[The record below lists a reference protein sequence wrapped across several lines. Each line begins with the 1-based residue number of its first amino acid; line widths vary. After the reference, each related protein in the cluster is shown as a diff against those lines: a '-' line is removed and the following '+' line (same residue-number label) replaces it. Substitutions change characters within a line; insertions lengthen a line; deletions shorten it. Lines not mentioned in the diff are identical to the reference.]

1 MDGASI
7 QPTALPTKHENGQI
21 QSEIYH
27 AIGEELS
34 IAFCHFAYP
43 KHSVLRKQIAS
54 LRTKKFV
61 CKIFGSLELFEIL
74 NIYFIFRHNGLVHW
88 FEHFTK

>member
-54 LRTKKFV
+54 RRTKKFV
-61 CKIFGSLELFEIL
+61 CQIFGSLDAHCLK
-74 NIYFIFRHNGLVHW
+74 Y
-88 FEHFTK
+88 